1 MKLKLIKTE
10 ADYQK
15 ALKRLDK
22 IFHAKKGTKEQ
33 EELEIL
39 VMLIQRYEDET
50 VGEFPDPD
58 PIEAIKFKMEQ
69 MEMSQKDLAE
79 VILKMLQSSQHWDSI
94 SGVYHFSNEGVASWY
109 DFAHTIFELKKITV
123 NLKPIRTKDYKT
135 AAKRPVFSVLD
146 KSKIKNTELMKLIS
160 FPIK

>member
-10 ADYQK
+10 QEYQK

-39 VMLIQRYEDET
+39 VMLVQRYEDET

-69 MEMSQKDLAE
+69 MGMSQKDLAE
-79 VILKMLQSSQHWDSI
+79 VIGLKSRASEILSRKRPMSI
-94 SGVYHFSNEGVASWY
+94 N
-109 DFAHTIFELKKITV
+109 IIRKISRA
-123 NLKPIRTKDYKT
+123 LSIPADILIQPYKT
-135 AAKRPVFSVLD
+135 
-146 KSKIKNTELMKLIS
+146 M
-160 FPIK
+160 

>member
-1 MKLKLIKTE
+1 MQLRLIKTE
-10 ADYQK
+10 EEYQK

-22 IFHAKKGTKEQ
+22 IFHSKKGSKEQ

-79 VILKMLQSSQHWDSI
+79 VIGLKSR
-94 SGVYHFSNEGVASWY
+94 ASE
-109 DFAHTIFELKKITV
+109 ILS
-123 NLKPIRTKDYKT
+123 R
-135 AAKRPVFSVLD
+135 KRPMSINIIR
-146 KSKIKNTELMKLIS
+146 KISKALSIPADILIQ
-160 FPIK
+160 PYETV

>member
-10 ADYQK
+10 EEYKK

-39 VMLIQRYEDET
+39 VMLIQRYEEET

-69 MEMSQKDLAE
+69 MEMSQKDLAK
-79 VILKMLQSSQHWDSI
+79 VIGLKSR
-94 SGVYHFSNEGVASWY
+94 ASE
-109 DFAHTIFELKKITV
+109 ILS
-123 NLKPIRTKDYKT
+123 R
-135 AAKRPVFSVLD
+135 KRPMSINIIR
-146 KSKIKNTELMKLIS
+146 KISKALSIPADILIQ
-160 FPIK
+160 PYETL

>member
-10 ADYQK
+10 EEYQK

-22 IFHAKKGTKEQ
+22 IFHATKGTKEQ

-69 MEMSQKDLAE
+69 MGMNQKDLAE
-79 VILKMLQSSQHWDSI
+79 VIGLKSR
-94 SGVYHFSNEGVASWY
+94 ASE
-109 DFAHTIFELKKITV
+109 ILS
-123 NLKPIRTKDYKT
+123 R
-135 AAKRPVFSVLD
+135 KRPMSINIIR
-146 KSKIKNTELMKLIS
+146 KISKALSIPADILIQPYETVGMKVKL
-160 FPIK
+160 

>member
-1 MKLKLIKTE
+1 MKLKLIKSE
-10 ADYQK
+10 EEYQK

-69 MEMSQKDLAE
+69 MEMTQKDLAE
-79 VILKMLQSSQHWDSI
+79 VIGLKSRASEILSRKRPMSI
-94 SGVYHFSNEGVASWY
+94 N
-109 DFAHTIFELKKITV
+109 IIRKISTA
-123 NLKPIRTKDYKT
+123 LSIPADILIQPYKT
-135 AAKRPVFSVLD
+135 V
-146 KSKIKNTELMKLIS
+146 
-160 FPIK
+160 

>member
-1 MKLKLIKTE
+1 MKLKLIKTQE
-10 ADYQK
+10 DYQK

-39 VMLIQRYEDET
+39 IILIQKYEDET

-69 MEMSQKDLAE
+69 MEMTQKDLAE
-79 VILKMLQSSQHWDSI
+79 VVGLKSRASEILARKRPMSI
-94 SGVYHFSNEGVASWY
+94 
-109 DFAHTIFELKKITV
+109 KI
-123 NLKPIRTKDYKT
+123 IRKISKALSIPADILIQPYKT
-135 AAKRPVFSVLD
+135 V
-146 KSKIKNTELMKLIS
+146 
-160 FPIK
+160 

>member
-10 ADYQK
+10 EEYQK

-33 EELEIL
+33 DELEIL
-39 VMLIQRYEDET
+39 VMLIQRYEDEA
-50 VGEFPDPD
+50 VGELPDPD

-79 VILKMLQSSQHWDSI
+79 VIGLKSR
-94 SGVYHFSNEGVASWY
+94 ASE
-109 DFAHTIFELKKITV
+109 ILS
-123 NLKPIRTKDYKT
+123 R
-135 AAKRPVFSVLD
+135 KRPMSINIIR
-146 KSKIKNTELMKLIS
+146 KISRALAIPADILIQ
-160 FPIK
+160 PYETV

>member
-10 ADYQK
+10 EEYQK

-39 VMLIQRYEDET
+39 VMLIQRYEDEI

-79 VILKMLQSSQHWDSI
+79 VIGLKSR
-94 SGVYHFSNEGVASWY
+94 ASE
-109 DFAHTIFELKKITV
+109 ILS
-123 NLKPIRTKDYKT
+123 R
-135 AAKRPVFSVLD
+135 KRPMSINIIR
-146 KSKIKNTELMKLIS
+146 KISRALSIPADILIQ
-160 FPIK
+160 PYETI

>member
-10 ADYQK
+10 EEYQK
-15 ALKRLDK
+15 VLERLDK
-22 IFHAKKGTKEQ
+22 IFHAKKGTEEQ

-69 MEMSQKDLAE
+69 MEMTQKDLAE
-79 VILKMLQSSQHWDSI
+79 VIGLKSR
-94 SGVYHFSNEGVASWY
+94 ASE
-109 DFAHTIFELKKITV
+109 ILS
-123 NLKPIRTKDYKT
+123 R
-135 AAKRPVFSVLD
+135 KRPMSINIIR
-146 KSKIKNTELMKLIS
+146 KISNALSIPADTLIQ
-160 FPIK
+160 PYETV

>member
-1 MKLKLIKTE
+1 MEFNLIKTE
-10 ADYQK
+10 KEYQR
-15 ALKRLDK
+15 ALKRLDE

-50 VGEFPDPD
+50 VGDFPDPD

-79 VILKMLQSSQHWDSI
+79 VIGLKSR
-94 SGVYHFSNEGVASWY
+94 ASE
-109 DFAHTIFELKKITV
+109 ILS
-123 NLKPIRTKDYKT
+123 R
-135 AAKRPVFSVLD
+135 KRPMSINIIR
-146 KSKIKNTELMKLIS
+146 KISTALSIPADILIQ
-160 FPIK
+160 PYETV

>member
-1 MKLKLIKTE
+1 MKLKLIKTQE
-10 ADYQK
+10 DYQK

-39 VMLIQRYEDET
+39 IILIQKYEDET

-69 MEMSQKDLAE
+69 MEMTQKDLAE
-79 VILKMLQSSQHWDSI
+79 VVGLKSRASEILARKRPMSIKIIRKISQALSI
-94 SGVYHFSNEGVASWY
+94 PA
-109 DFAHTIFELKKITV
+109 DILIQ
-123 NLKPIRTKDYKT
+123 PYKT
-135 AAKRPVFSVLD
+135 V
-146 KSKIKNTELMKLIS
+146 
-160 FPIK
+160 

>member
-10 ADYQK
+10 EEYQK

-69 MEMSQKDLAE
+69 MEMTQKDLAE
-79 VILKMLQSSQHWDSI
+79 VIGLKSR
-94 SGVYHFSNEGVASWY
+94 ASE
-109 DFAHTIFELKKITV
+109 ILS
-123 NLKPIRTKDYKT
+123 R
-135 AAKRPVFSVLD
+135 KRPMSINIIR
-146 KSKIKNTELMKLIS
+146 KISSALSIPADILIQ
-160 FPIK
+160 PYETM